1 MAATYLVTG
10 GMGCIG
16 AWALTHLQRSG
27 KRAVNFDLSDDRH
40 RINWLLSAEQQADI
54 SFVQG
59 DLRDTEAVKAVFVQ
73 HDITHVIHLAAL
85 QVPFCRAN
93 PPLGAEVNVTGTV
106 NVFEAARAQGIGH
119 IAYAS
124 SIGVYGPPSDFPPG
138 LIAHDAPKRPRTLYG
153 AYKVCNEGT
162 ALVYFE
168 ENGISSTALRPY
180 TVYGVGRDQG
190 MTSEPT
196 HALVAAVKGQPYQI
210 GFSGTMQFQ
219 LASDVARQ
227 FILAAEQ
234 PLDGRLRFQPGRRRS
249 GDSGRFRGCREAC
262 AARGRDRGGGQSPAL
277 PGRLRRQRAAR
288 ELRHGLRNGVGRGRR
303 ADDRAY
309 SAAGGWD
316 IATEAQRHREVIPRG

>member
-1 MAATYLVTG
+1 MTDTYLVTG

-27 KRAVNFDLSDDRH
+27 KRAVNFDQSSDRH
-40 RINWLLSAEQQADI
+40 RINWLMSAEEQAGI

-59 DLRDTEAVKAVFVQ
+59 DLRDTEAVKAVFAER
-73 HDITHVIHLAAL
+73 DITHVIHLAAL

-138 LIAHDAPKRPRTLYG
+138 LIAHDAPKNPRTLYG
-153 AYKVCNEGT
+153 AYKVCNEQT

-196 HALVAAVKGQPYQI
+196 KALVAAAKGQPYHI
-210 GFSGTMQFQ
+210 PFSGTMQFQ

-234 PLDGRLRFQPGRRRS
+234 PLGS
-249 GDSGRFRGCREAC
+249 
-262 AARGRDRGGGQSPAL
+262 ARGFNLGGGDPKIVADFVAAATDVLPAAQIDVADNPL
-277 PGRLRRQRAAR
+277 PFPEGFDDN
-288 ELRHGLRNGVGRGRR
+288 ELRSSFDRVYETPLAEGV
-303 ADDRAY
+303 AET
-309 SAAGGWD
+309 
-316 IATEAQRHREVIPRG
+316 IAHIQRLGDGI

>member
-1 MAATYLVTG
+1 MTDTYLVTG

-27 KRAVNFDLSDDRH
+27 KRAVNFDQSSDRH
-40 RINWLLSAEQQADI
+40 RINWLMSAEEQADI
-54 SFVQG
+54 TFVQG
-59 DLRDTEAVKAVFVQ
+59 DLRDTEAVKAVFAQ

-106 NVFEAARAQGIGH
+106 NIFEAARAQGIGH

-153 AYKVCNEGT
+153 AYKVCNEQT

-168 ENGISSTALRPY
+168 DYGISSTALRPY
-180 TVYGVGRDQG
+180 TVYGVGRNQG

-234 PLDGRLRFQPGRRRS
+234 PLDGAYGFNL
-249 GDSGRFRGCREAC
+249 
-262 AARGRDRGGGQSPAL
+262 GGGDPVTVADFVVAAQDVLPEAEIDVADNPLPFPA
-277 PGRLRRQRAAR
+277 GFDDS
-288 ELRHGLRNGVGRGRR
+288 ELRANFDTIYETPLAEGVART
-303 ADDRAY
+303 
-309 SAAGGWD
+309 
-316 IATEAQRHREVIPRG
+316 IAHIQRLGDGI

>member
-1 MAATYLVTG
+1 MADTYLVTG

-40 RINWLLSAEQQADI
+40 RLNWLMSAAQQADI
-54 SFVQG
+54 TFAQG
-59 DLRDTEAVKAVFVQ
+59 DLRDTDAVKAVFAE
-73 HDITHVIHLAAL
+73 HDISRVIHLAAL

-93 PPLGAEVNVTGTV
+93 PPLGADVNVTGTV

-138 LIAHDAPKRPRTLYG
+138 LIAHDAPKNPRTLYG
-153 AYKVCNEGT
+153 AYKVCNEQT
-162 ALVYFE
+162 ALVYYE

-196 HALVAAVKGQPYQI
+196 KALVAAAKGQPYHI
-210 GFSGTMQFQ
+210 PFSGTMQFQ

-234 PLDGRLRFQPGRRRS
+234 PLGGA
-249 GDSGRFRGCREAC
+249 RGFNLGGGNPVTVADFAA
-262 AARGRDRGGGQSPAL
+262 AARNVLPAAEIDVADNPL
-277 PGRLRRQRAAR
+277 PFPAGFDDS
-288 ELRHGLRNGVGRGRR
+288 ELRANFDTVYGTPLAEGV
-303 ADDRAY
+303 AQT
-309 SAAGGWD
+309 
-316 IATEAQRHREVIPRG
+316 IAHIQRLGEKI

>member
-1 MAATYLVTG
+1 MTDTYLVTG

-27 KRAVNFDLSDDRH
+27 KRAVNFDQSSDRH
-40 RINWLLSAEQQADI
+40 RINWLMSAEEQAGI

-59 DLRDTEAVKAVFVQ
+59 DLRDTEAVKAVFAE

-138 LIAHDAPKRPRTLYG
+138 LIAHDAPKNPRTLYG
-153 AYKVCNEGT
+153 AYKVCNEQT

-196 HALVAAVKGQPYQI
+196 KALVAAAKGQPYHI
-210 GFSGTMQFQ
+210 PFSGTMQFQ

-234 PLDGRLRFQPGRRRS
+234 PLDG
-249 GDSGRFRGCREAC
+249 
-262 AARGRDRGGGQSPAL
+262 ARGFNLGGGDPKIVADFVAAATDVLPAAQIDVADNPL
-277 PGRLRRQRAAR
+277 PFPEGFDDS
-288 ELRHGLRNGVGRGRR
+288 ELRASFDRVYETPLAEGV
-303 ADDRAY
+303 AET
-309 SAAGGWD
+309 
-316 IATEAQRHREVIPRG
+316 IAHIQRLGDGI